1 MESRPVTVYVA
12 LGSNLSDPEFQVR
25 SAAKELNEVDGI
37 EVKALSNLYLTPPM
51 GPEGQAD
58 YVNGVAAMRTTL
70 DPHDLL
76 DALQNIERL
85 HHRQRDVRW
94 GPRTLDLDILLY
106 GEKII
111 DTVDLVIPHPGI
123 PLRAFVLYPLYEID
137 PNLQLP
143 TLGSISSLIANC
155 PDSKPPL
162 L

>member
-58 YVNGVAAMRTTL
+58 YVNGVAVLRTTL

-76 DALQNIERL
+76 DALQNIEQL
-85 HHRQRDVRW
+85 HHRQREVRW

-155 PDSKPPL
+155 PDQKPPL